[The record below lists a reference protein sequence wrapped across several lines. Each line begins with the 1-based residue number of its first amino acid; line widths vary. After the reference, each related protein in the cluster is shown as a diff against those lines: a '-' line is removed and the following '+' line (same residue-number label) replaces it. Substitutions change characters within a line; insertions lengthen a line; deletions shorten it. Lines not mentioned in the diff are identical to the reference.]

1 MREAGAEEAYALAV
15 QQDTLAAYAEFAQA
29 FPSSGYA
36 PRIRM
41 TMRLRREAMTWMRA
55 REMDSARGYWSY
67 RKRYPEG
74 IYVADAERRLDRL
87 SEAQQPPPALEPVE
101 FKNVP
106 LPIPGEPHALAALPA
121 SPPPPSRLIAPPPAL
136 FANFGLPLPSL
147 PGTGKGD
154 SPFPPVRALPPP
166 GADEEGAAAAE
177 NKPPP
182 PVRKR
187 RPVAPVAR
195 PAAPPP
201 PAIGFGFGP
210 PTVLAPPSQQAPAS
224 RAPVQRRAAPAP
236 RPAAPVPRCTVENG
250 QTVCR

>member
-1 MREAGAEEAYALAV
+1 MML
-15 QQDTLAAYAEFAQA
+15 
-29 FPSSGYA
+29 
-36 PRIRM
+36 
-41 TMRLRREAMTWMRA
+41 RLRREAMTWLRA
-55 REMDSARGYWSY
+55 RDMDSARGYWSD

-87 SEAQQPPPALEPVE
+87 SEAQQPPPAFAPVK
-101 FKNVP
+101 FKDVP
-106 LPIPGEPHALAALPA
+106 PPIPGEPHALAALPA
-121 SPPPPSRLIAPPPAL
+121 SPVPPARLIAPPPAL

-154 SPFPPVRALPPP
+154 SAFPPVRALPPP
-166 GADEEGAAAAE
+166 GGDEERAAAAE
-177 NKPPP
+177 NKPPT

-195 PAAPPP
+195 PAAPPASASR
-201 PAIGFGFGP
+201 PATGFGLGP
-210 PTVLAPPSQQAPAS
+210 PTVLAPPQAPVH
-224 RAPVQRRAAPAP
+224 RAPVQRRTAPAP